1 MSSEMAKIQKELE
14 FIKNRLLEI
23 EDKFD
28 LLIDDKY
35 EVKEEYV
42 KKIKGILREGEFEE
56 YETVDE
62 LRRSIEQ

>member
-28 LLIDDKY
+28 LLIDEKY

-42 KKIKGILREGEFEE
+42 KK
-56 YETVDE
+56 
-62 LRRSIEQ
+62 